1 MTDLPIIAEFLT
13 VFRAHPR
20 FLVTS
25 HARPDGDAIGSV
37 LALGALLEQLGC
49 TVDMVLAGPIPENFH
64 CLPGIENIRISDS
77 AGDDS
82 CPAILL
88 ECNSTQ
94 RTGIA
99 GLDHRMLLNI
109 DHHCSGRD
117 FAQLNWIDPKACAV
131 AVMIYRIAAASPE
144 LRITPAIADALY
156 TGILT
161 DTGGFMYS
169 STNAEAFAIAHDL
182 TQRGV
187 NPGSIAQHIVFSNPL
202 SRLRVLGMALS
213 KMQHHGRVAWTS
225 ISDRELRDAGAASE
239 DCEGIVN
246 ALIGS
251 AGIEV
256 AAFFRELNSP
266 DEIRLSM
273 RSKGEVDVARVAEQY
288 GGGGH
293 RNASGVT
300 LSGTLEQLAPAI
312 LNQLSGATLLALS
325 GQA

>member
-1 MTDLPIIAEFLT
+1 MTDSPIIAEFLST
-13 VFRAHPR
+13 FRAHPR

-49 TVDMVLAGPIPENFH
+49 TVDMVLAGPIPENFR
-64 CLPGIENIRISDS
+64 CLPGVEKIRVSSI
-77 AGDDS
+77 AGDEN

-94 RTGIA
+94 RTGIS

-109 DHHCSGRD
+109 DHHTSGRD
-117 FAQLNWIDPKACAV
+117 FAQLNWIDPQACAV
-131 AVMIYRIAAASPE
+131 AVMIYRIASASPDFN
-144 LRITPAIADALY
+144 ITSAIAEALY

-213 KMQHHGRVAWTS
+213 KMQHSGCVAWTS

-246 ALIGS
+246 ALIGI

-300 LSGTLEQLAPAI
+300 LPGTLDQLAPQI